1 MKKIIITIIT
11 FFLITST
18 KSQDS
23 NRLELLKEPLYLFV
37 HEWWNT
43 PYRYGGTSKKGID
56 CSAFILR
63 LFKDVYQYELP
74 RTASQQYK
82 ISQKVKKEDL
92 KDGDLVFFRN
102 KVKSGWHVGLYLID
116 GWFIHSTSARGVTV
130 SNINEPKYRSIFYSG
145 GRLKNTD

>member
-23 NRLELLKEPLYLFV
+23 NKLELLKEPLYLFV

>member
-37 HEWWNT
+37 YEWWNT